1 LPFIF
6 ILFYL
11 HFLFLFYFIF
21 ASKEPTASGS
31 AKMKATTRGMIGVRA
46 VRPNLS
52 STLDRSAIPRIAT
65 GTAALRTRSAIPS
78 PALQLRRNISQL
90 LAQRPSSSLPIIN
103 NSRFSIHFASRRYAS
118 TSTEEAP
125 SSDAKRTEEDA
136 NNTTTTQTRATAG
149 ELELIYDAPKKGCG
163 SFHLVVYAATVNAD
177 ASLVLHTITTPGS
190 CAG

>member
-1 LPFIF
+1 
-6 ILFYL
+6 
-11 HFLFLFYFIF
+11 
-21 ASKEPTASGS
+21 
-31 AKMKATTRGMIGVRA
+31 MKATRGMIGVRA
-46 VRPNLS
+46 VRTNLS
-52 STLDRSAIPRIAT
+52 STATRLDRSAIPRIDT

-90 LAQRPSSSLPIIN
+90 LAQRPPSSLPIIN
-103 NSRFSIHFASRRYAS
+103 HSRFSIHFASRRYAS
-118 TSTEEAP
+118 TSTEEAT

-163 SFHLVVYAATVNAD
+163 VFHRVVYLATVNAD
-177 ASLVLHTITTPGS
+177 ASLVLHAITTPGS

>member
-1 LPFIF
+1 
-6 ILFYL
+6 
-11 HFLFLFYFIF
+11 
-21 ASKEPTASGS
+21 
-31 AKMKATTRGMIGVRA
+31 MKASTRGMIGVRA

-52 STLDRSAIPRIAT
+52 STTARLDRSAIPRIAT

-90 LAQRPSSSLPIIN
+90 LAQRPSASLPIIN

-118 TSTEEAP
+118 TSTEEAT

-136 NNTTTTQTRATAG
+136 NNTTTQTRATAG

-163 SFHLVVYAATVNAD
+163 VFHLVVYAATVNAD
-177 ASLVLHTITTPGS
+177 ASLALHTITTPGS

>member
-1 LPFIF
+1 
-6 ILFYL
+6 
-11 HFLFLFYFIF
+11 
-21 ASKEPTASGS
+21 
-31 AKMKATTRGMIGVRA
+31 MKATTRGMIGARA
-46 VRPNLS
+46 VRSNLS
-52 STLDRSAIPRIAT
+52 STTARLDRSAIPRIAT

-125 SSDAKRTEEDA
+125 SSDAKRAEEDA
-136 NNTTTTQTRATAG
+136 NNTTTTTQTRAAAG

-163 SFHLVVYAATVNAD
+163 SFHLVVYATANAD
-177 ASLVLHTITTPGS
+177 ATLLFSTP
-190 CAG
+190 